1 QAMEPEGP
9 TLIKV
14 PFSMNDLDMWK
25 EVVKN
30 YRDNPIGIAKR
41 FELIVK
47 NQDPDWKDIDL
58 MLDAMTETEKQ
69 LVVKTA
75 RTHVE
80 ALITAGTYT
89 GGVDNH
95 VPLTDP
101 SWDPNDHM
109 EYKQLKSYRKW
120 IKFGLENG
128 IPRSVNWSKLYEVKQ
143 GHDETP
149 SDFL

>member
-1 QAMEPEGP
+1 QAMGPEGP
-9 TLIKV
+9 TRITA

-30 YRDNPIGIAKR
+30 YRDDPTGVAKR
-41 FELIVK
+41 FELVVK

-58 MLDAMTETEKQ
+58 VLDAMTETENQ

-75 RTHVE
+75 QTHVE
-80 ALITAGTYT
+80 ALTTAGPYT

-95 VPLTDP
+95 VPLTNT
-101 SWDPNDHM
+101 SWDPNDRM
-109 EYKQLKSYRKW
+109 EYKQLKSYQQW
-120 IKFGLENG
+120 IKFGLGNG

-143 GHDETP
+143 GQDEMP
-149 SDFL
+149 